1 MKPTTFEDCM
11 DVFDW
16 FDDALYEYLNHIWL
30 SKLDADARIA
40 RALPRII
47 DRALPRIIDR
57 AAELIAAHEGTEL
70 AYPVKLLNQ
79 PA

>member
-47 DRALPRIIDR
+47 DRA
-57 AAELIAAHEGTEL
+57 AELIAAHEGTEV

>member
-1 MKPTTFEDCM
+1 MKPTTFAECM

-40 RALPRII
+40 RALPK
-47 DRALPRIIDR
+47 IIDR
-57 AAELIAAHEGTEL
+57 AAELIAAHEGTEV
-70 AYPVKLLNQ
+70 AYPVGHLNQ

>member
-1 MKPTTFEDCM
+1 MKPTTFEECM

-16 FDDALYEYLNHIWL
+16 FVDVLYEYLNHIWL
-30 SKLDADARIA
+30 SKLDAAARIA

-47 DRALPRIIDR
+47 DH
-57 AAELIAAHEGTEL
+57 AAELIDAHAGTEV
-70 AYPVKLLNQ
+70 AYPAKLLNQ

>member
-1 MKPTTFEDCM
+1 MKPTTFAECM

-30 SKLDADARIA
+30 SKLDADVRIA
-40 RALPRII
+40 RALPK
-47 DRALPRIIDR
+47 IIDR
-57 AAELIAAHEGTEL
+57 AAELIAAHEGTEV

>member
-1 MKPTTFEDCM
+1 MKPTTFEECM

-47 DRALPRIIDR
+47 DRA
-57 AAELIAAHEGTEL
+57 AELIAAHEGTEV